1 MAKGDHLWVN
11 RGFYTHHGID
21 AGDGTVIHFAG
32 KPALQMREACVIRT
46 SIAEFASGRRLRVR
60 PHKGA
65 DHPDVVLERAESR
78 LGASGYRLLRNNCEH
93 FATWCCTG
101 RATSDQVRDD
111 SISVGVLALASA
123 FLASRLLHSGRGTAV
138 TQ

>member
-32 KPALQMREACVIRT
+32 KPALHMHEACIVRT
-46 SIAEFASGRRLRVR
+46 SLADFAGDRRIRVR
-60 PHKGA
+60 RHAAA
-65 DHPDVVLERAESR
+65 DHPDVVVARAESR

-101 RATSDQVRDD
+101 HASSGQVRDD
-111 SISVGVLALASA
+111 SISFGVLAVASLLLAT
-123 FLASRLLHSGRGTAV
+123 RLRHAGHAAV
-138 TQ
+138 ATR

>member
-32 KPALQMREACVIRT
+32 KPALHMHEACIVRT
-46 SIAEFASGRRLRVR
+46 GIAEFAGGRALRVR
-60 PHKGA
+60 RHRDA
-65 DHPDVVLERAESR
+65 DAPDVVLARAEAR
-78 LGASGYRLLRNNCEH
+78 VGMAGYRLLRNNCEH
-93 FATWCCTG
+93 FATWCSTG
-101 RATSDQVRDD
+101 RARSGQVRQD

-123 FLASRLLHSGRGTAV
+123 FLATKLRHAGRRASAAH
-138 TQ
+138 

>member
-32 KPALQMREACVIRT
+32 KPALHMHEACIVRT
-46 SIAEFASGRRLRVR
+46 TAAEFAGGRRVRVR
-60 PHKGA
+60 RHEGA
-65 DHPDVVLERAESR
+65 DHPDVVLARAESR
-78 LGASGYRLLRNNCEH
+78 VGESGYRLLRNNCEH

-101 RATSDQVRDD
+101 RASSEQVRDD
-111 SISVGVLALASA
+111 SISVGVLALASV
-123 FLASRLLHSGRGTAV
+123 FLAARLRHAAHAPATAR
-138 TQ
+138 